1 MNAKAP
7 DPLSPAIERAGAS
20 DLIGIRWLLEMEALP
35 SADITEE
42 ALQHFLVFR
51 DERGVAGVVGLE
63 TFSDA
68 ALLRSL
74 VVTGELIGRGV
85 GRRLVLA
92 AEALAAE
99 LGIRLIYLLTTSSST
114 FFEHLGFRSLDRKE
128 APLAIQGTR
137 EFVSLCPATAVLMVK
152 P

>member
-1 MNAKAP
+1 
-7 DPLSPAIERAGAS
+7 
-20 DLIGIRWLLEMEALP
+20 MEALP

-63 TFSDA
+63 TSSDA